1 MLDITLLPGEY
12 AVCRLGAGTALP
24 DALSSGLGRADVVTV
39 SWTTEG
45 ISVIC
50 PADRLPAEAVVETT
64 WRCLRVAGPTD
75 VNGTGTLAA
84 LVDPLAAA
92 RVSVVTFSTF
102 DTDYVLVPAVRLT
115 EGTTALERAGH
126 RLLG

>member
-12 AVCRLGAGTALP
+12 AVSRLGGGTTLP
-24 DALSSGLGRADVVTV
+24 AALSSGLGRADVVMV
-39 SWTTEG
+39 SWTADG

-50 PADRLPAEAVVETT
+50 PADRLPDEAVVETI
-64 WRCLRVAGPTD
+64 WRCLRVAAPAGLD
-75 VNGTGTLAA
+75 GTGTLAA

-92 RVSVVTFSTF
+92 RVSMVTFSTF
-102 DTDYVLVPAVRLT
+102 ETDYVLLPAVRLA

-126 RLLG
+126 RVLG